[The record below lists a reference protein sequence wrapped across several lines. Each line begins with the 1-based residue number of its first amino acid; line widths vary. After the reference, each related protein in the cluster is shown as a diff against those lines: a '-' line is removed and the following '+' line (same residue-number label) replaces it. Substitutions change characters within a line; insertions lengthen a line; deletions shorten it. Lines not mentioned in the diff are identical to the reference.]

1 MLSKRS
7 ELFHMAD
14 ESNPI
19 GRMESLV
26 DLVEQVQISPQRNY
40 LLTTG
45 MSVVGLIFIFGLFC
59 GRATSRRTAEKNK

>member
-7 ELFHMAD
+7 ELFHLAD
-14 ESNPI
+14 EANP

-26 DLVEQVQISPQRNY
+26 DLVEQVKISPQRNY

-45 MSVVGLIFIFGLFC
+45 MSIVGLIFIFGLFC
-59 GRATSRRTAEKNK
+59 GRATNRRASAKNK